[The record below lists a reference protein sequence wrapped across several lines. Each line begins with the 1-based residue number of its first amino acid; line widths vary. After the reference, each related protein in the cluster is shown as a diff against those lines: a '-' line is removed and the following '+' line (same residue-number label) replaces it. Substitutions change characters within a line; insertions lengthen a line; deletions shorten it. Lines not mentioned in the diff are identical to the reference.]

1 HFGRT
6 PPGRPRCRAHP
17 RLDRLVFRPRPPGPP
32 PPPSPDPA
40 QRHGV
45 GVHLRRV
52 PLHVREGLLAPS
64 GNLSGGAVGAAD
76 GRVGSLSQPH
86 LRRRGSAPTVRGM
99 NSKKKNIEALSHLGH
114 KSVLSESQIADPRS
128 ILESFPNP

>member
-1 HFGRT
+1 MG
-6 PPGRPRCRAHP
+6 
-17 RLDRLVFRPRPPGPP
+17 
-32 PPPSPDPA
+32 
-40 QRHGV
+40 
-45 GVHLRRV
+45 
-52 PLHVREGLLAPS
+52 AP
-64 GNLSGGAVGAAD
+64 AVGAAD

-128 ILESFPNP
+128 ILESFPNEVLSFVLLRHVCIDSSREIAILLLRRLIGHPTTERFFDDCY